1 MVEGGRNSMRG
12 GGSRNSMRGGGSDGF
27 GNCSELNRVKNEL

>member
-27 GNCSELNRVKNEL
+27 GNYSELNRVKNEL

>member
-1 MVEGGRNSMRG
+1 MRG

-27 GNCSELNRVKNEL
+27 GNYSELNRVKNEL